1 MPRPKHSRFVSGYVT
16 PEVTQL
22 AYRHLARQEYVESEW
37 QRDPEHRLILH
48 DAGCLRLTQSGMCTC
63 EVTILH
69 VVPRNHP
76 GG

>member
-1 MPRPKHSRFVSGYVT
+1 MMPRPKHSRFVSGYVT

-22 AYRHLARQEYVESEW
+22 AYRHLARQDYVESEW
-37 QRDPEHRLILH
+37 RCDAEHRLILH
-48 DAGCLRLTQSGMCTC
+48 DTVCLRLTLSGICTC

-69 VVPRNHP
+69 VAPRKP